1 MVAKGCCAEAELCS
15 ARFTGRPFSKRTVSV
30 YSAVP
35 SPNRKPQ
42 LRQKR
47 KSRGIGVRQFEQIVI
62 VESVSECI
70 GIPEF
75 WVMNVYKT

>member
-1 MVAKGCCAEAELCS
+1 MS

-30 YSAVP
+30 YSAGP

-47 KSRGIGVRQFEQIVI
+47 RSRGIGVRQFEQIVML
-62 VESVSECI
+62 ESVCDFI
-70 GIPEF
+70 GIP
-75 WVMNVYKT
+75 